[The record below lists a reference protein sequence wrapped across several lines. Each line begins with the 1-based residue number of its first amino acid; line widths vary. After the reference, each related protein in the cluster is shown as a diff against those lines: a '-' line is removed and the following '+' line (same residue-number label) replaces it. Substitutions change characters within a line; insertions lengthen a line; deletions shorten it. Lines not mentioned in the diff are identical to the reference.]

1 MLPLLLVNMNA
12 STRVGPFDRLSAG
25 YLARTQPAVIWG
37 ARLNPCQFEARNTT
51 S

>member
-25 YLARTQPAVIWG
+25 YLVPYTARSHLG
-37 ARLNPCQFEARNTT
+37 C
-51 S
+51 